1 MLDRLARE
9 VEALLMAC
17 ETSLSIEYLC
27 ELTGS
32 GPESVEQAVERVGK
46 ALDGEGHSITVL
58 NVAGGYR
65 LATRQE
71 YGNLVSQLFEGRRPG
86 RLTRAALE
94 TLAVI
99 AYSQPCTRASIES
112 VRGVNCDSALRTLL
126 ERELARIEGRQESP
140 GRPLLYATTDRFLE
154 YFGLSSLDHL
164 PRLDEIG
171 ELLAGG
177 LEEIEAGLF
186 DLEQASA
193 NDEQEEPEG

>member
-32 GPESVEQAVERVGK
+32 GPDSIEQALGRVGRS
-46 ALDGEGHSITVL
+46 LDEGGHSMTVL

-71 YGNLVSQLFEGRRPG
+71 YGTLVSQLFEGRRPG

-126 ERELARIEGRQESP
+126 ERELVRIEGRQESP
-140 GRPLLYATTDRFLE
+140 GRPLLYATTNRFLE
-154 YFGLSSLDHL
+154 YFGLSSIDHL

-177 LEEIEAGLF
+177 LEDIEAVLP
-186 DLEQASA
+186 EQGPARGDDA
-193 NDEQEEPEG
+193 EEEEEL

>member
-9 VEALLMAC
+9 VEALLMAS

-32 GPESVEQAVERVGK
+32 GTESIEQAIDRIVKSLET
-46 ALDGEGHSITVL
+46 EGHSITVL
-58 NVAGGYR
+58 TIAGGCR
-65 LATRQE
+65 LATKQE

-126 ERELARIEGRQESP
+126 ERELARIEGRQETP
-140 GRPLLYATTDRFLE
+140 GRPLLYATTNRFLE

-164 PRLDEIG
+164 PRMDEIG

-177 LEEIEAGLF
+177 LDEIEAGLLTLKS
-186 DLEQASA
+186 DLNE
-193 NDEQEEPEG
+193 EEIQEN

>member
-9 VEALLMAC
+9 VEALLMAS
-17 ETSLSIEYLC
+17 ETSLSVEYLC

-32 GPESVEQAVERVGK
+32 GRESIEQAIDRIVKSLET
-46 ALDGEGHSITVL
+46 EGHSITVL
-58 NVAGGYR
+58 TIAGGYR
-65 LATRQE
+65 LVTKQE
-71 YGNLVSQLFEGRRPG
+71 HGNLVSQLFEGRRPG

-126 ERELARIEGRQESP
+126 ERELARIEGRQETP
-140 GRPLLYATTDRFLE
+140 GRPLLYATTNRFLE

-164 PRLDEIG
+164 PRMDEIG
-171 ELLAGG
+171 ELLAGD
-177 LEEIEAGLF
+177 LDEIEAGLLTLER
-186 DLEQASA
+186 DLNE
-193 NDEQEEPEG
+193 EEIQED

>member
-9 VEALLMAC
+9 VEALLMAS

-32 GPESVEQAVERVGK
+32 GRESVEQAIDRIGK
-46 ALDGEGHSITVL
+46 SLDTEGHSITVL
-58 NVAGGYR
+58 DIAGGYR

-71 YGNLVSQLFEGRRPG
+71 YGNQVSQLFEGRRPG

-126 ERELARIEGRQESP
+126 ERELARIEGRQETP
-140 GRPLLYATTDRFLE
+140 GRPLLYATTNRFLE
-154 YFGLSSLDHL
+154 YFGLSTLDHL

-177 LEEIEAGLF
+177 LDEIEAGLLTLEH
-186 DLEQASA
+186 DLNA
-193 NDEQEEPEG
+193 EEEIREN

>member
-32 GPESVEQAVERVGK
+32 GPESIEQALERVGR
-46 ALDGEGHSITVL
+46 ALDDGGHSMTVL

-71 YGNLVSQLFEGRRPG
+71 YGTLVSQLFEGRRPG

-126 ERELARIEGRQESP
+126 ERELVRIEGRQESP

-154 YFGLSSLDHL
+154 YFGLNSLDHL
-164 PRLDEIG
+164 PRMDEIG

-177 LEEIEAGLF
+177 LEDIEAVLPGQGSGPAE
-186 DLEQASA
+186 DAE
-193 NDEQEEPEG
+193 DEEEP